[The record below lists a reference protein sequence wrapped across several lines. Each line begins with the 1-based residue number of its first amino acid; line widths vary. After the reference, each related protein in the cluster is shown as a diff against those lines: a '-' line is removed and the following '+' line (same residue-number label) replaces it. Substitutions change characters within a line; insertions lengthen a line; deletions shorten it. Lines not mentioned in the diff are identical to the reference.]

1 MPTNKYFACPFCK
14 ERFTR
19 EDMIV
24 HISRKHDEELPE
36 GFTPLRAAFHAVN
49 RKDFNYRRPC
59 RICKKP
65 TAWDE
70 NKGRYNFLC
79 DNPNCKKAWI
89 ENMKNTMGD
98 KYGAYRPT
106 ATAEGLEKMLAHR
119 KISGTYKFSSGG
131 EVPYTGSYEK
141 KCLEFMDKV
150 LDIKVE
156 DIEVPG
162 PVIKY
167 PYRGSEHIYI
177 PDIYYR
183 PYNLIIEVKDGGS
196 NPNTHP
202 GYEEVRAKKIAKE
215 NYVIKHTEYNYLRQT
230 DNDFSQLLG
239 VFADLKLHLNN
250 DDKSRVIHVHET
262 ALGEHMGMA
271 AINPM
276 VGFIPGRDVVIANN
290 TKRQTFGI
298 ANSPKFEKI
307 VTINN
312 LGQLGL
318 DTADNFGT
326 KEDVKLYVKKDIYP
340 KIEKDIE
347 KFMDREITQEAFYE
361 LIFGHPM
368 YTKDQI
374 LFEDVIDY
382 SKLEYDM
389 ENFTIEATLNTIFG
403 EDEESFCEGFE
414 EFKSTFLNEEDVK
427 YNYDAFSRGT
437 SDVLFITGPASF
449 GRAADF
455 SGIAEQF
462 GADIIH
468 LDDVQKHYQYSDKT
482 LKKKH
487 KLIYQYFTE
496 TDKGIE
502 YRKKKKKDIE
512 VNLYETVPNFILY
525 FLDNK
530 EKDKRYIV
538 EGTQII
544 DLLAANRLDIDLLK
558 KYSVLLKGSS
568 YLQTQIQTM
577 KSDMNNDSEEKA
589 FELLSNYIDAI
600 TNEVKKITHGN
611 FSKSLKKKDEDNRSV
626 MDVIKDAFRESV
638 EISSPSIKSPEEL
651 IHWMKRNLHYS
662 NISKIK
668 TWQEVLD
675 SKSGCCHDFVMF
687 EKHFFDKFTH
697 TLGTRYN
704 TLFCME
710 FNEGKEGVGGRTHSF
725 IYWWD
730 TEDKFGK
737 PLPESIPKHY
747 YWFEVAWESQQGIR
761 GPYSSIEDLKK
772 DIEKKMLSESKC
784 DFVEFA
790 PFRGKPGMSLQ
801 ELVDA
806 CMNESVN
813 EASNNLNDA
822 FRESTYINEGTHKTN
837 VFRNIYHVSTENLDG
852 KILHPRIPNNK
863 LTEHDLEENKTPR
876 VCFCKS
882 IDKCLMALSDN
893 LKDKEFYVHIPA
905 DETEYQ
911 DVSKHQ
917 VADAKVTKEKWVL
930 CDVKLICIGKIK
942 VHEAKDKAYM
952 YNFKDVNKEVVK
964 KMEMDPKAYLHKWNW
979 EWVEKYDNKSI
990 NEATDK
996 IYYGLTDEEAKNKSL
1011 EYKGSKDF
1019 THKGINTS
1027 LSGLKKFI
1035 TDNGLQDT
1043 ITKYTI
1049 LNKNDFDIDDSVY
1062 PDSKYD
1068 MIAAK
1073 MPFTININ
1081 NIHSLNETWTE
1092 EEVDMTEDYIEYTDY
1107 NYNLDKWGNDSNIL
1121 YITGLTGSGKTYTA
1135 NKIFEEGG
1143 CELVS
1148 LDNISFYYMSSH
1160 NYPHMKNKIR
1170 ATLTEQCPEAL
1181 EFLDTHDYALQQKYR
1196 DTIFIQ
1202 KEFCNWFDKYNNS
1215 NKKYIL
1221 EGDLLFYVHP
1231 VTWYTDKPVI
1241 VKFNE
1246 FADICRR
1253 RASRGIRG
1261 SHSSEIAE
1269 KEAQLQIK
1277 NKALKEHYDKIAA
1290 DIRILS
1296 EATNKSDSSLPSVS
1310 KPWFITSDDGVDN
1323 ACVSING
1330 YDKPFRARSSMLI
1343 VKLGD
1348 DGKWQ
1353 VFLSKDNEVN
1363 HEYHAPGGGWNK
1375 GESAED
1381 AAKREA
1387 KEEVYMNVTNVKPE
1401 GFLIEYHDEV
1411 QPWVKDHVKDSKDW
1425 WYGYYSAIFVGQYD
1439 SKFTGKVEDID
1450 KDQMANSAKWYKFED
1465 IKENLT
1471 PKEYVDA
1478 IENYIREVDTPLD
1491 EDVFYCTEDD
1501 TIDLTGPVP
1510 TMPIDEITEEDL
1522 KKNMALSPVFVVLS
1536 FNGSVVGKVI
1546 KGYGKDLG
1554 WEYSHSSISLTP
1566 SLSTLYSFN
1575 ITKST
1580 DEEGHK
1586 HKYNGLAI
1594 EHFRDFR
1601 DNPKCKI
1608 KVIAILVDRETKSKI
1623 KQAIQYY
1630 IDNIDKTKYATK
1642 SLGKALLGTGA
1653 NVQNYGNMTLFCSQ
1667 FVDSVLKQANI
1678 DIGGKGSSI
1687 NVHPSELG
1695 QFKDKNNYFTI
1706 YEGKAS
1712 GYNEDEVNDKII
1724 YMKQTMTHK
1733 ELNAITD
1740 KSNTVNKDDHTV
1752 ENRAKEFVQRKVDK
1766 FKANHSKNKETPE
1779 PLDGPLAVEGGAR

>member
-318 DTADNFGT
+318 DTADNFGS

-577 KSDMNNDSEEKA
+577 KSDMNNDSEKKA
-589 FELLSNYIDAI
+589 FDLLSDYIDAI
-600 TNEVKKITHGN
+600 TKEVKKVTHGN

-697 TLGTRYN
+697 TLGTKYN

-710 FNEGKEGVGGRTHSF
+710 FNEGEEVGGRTHSF

-737 PLPESIPKHY
+737 PLPESTPKHY

-813 EASNNLNDA
+813 ES
-822 FRESTYINEGTHKTN
+822 
-837 VFRNIYHVSTENLDG
+837 V
-852 KILHPRIPNNK
+852 
-863 LTEHDLEENKTPR
+863 
-876 VCFCKS
+876 
-882 IDKCLMALSDN
+882 
-893 LKDKEFYVHIPA
+893 
-905 DETEYQ
+905 
-911 DVSKHQ
+911 
-917 VADAKVTKEKWVL
+917 
-930 CDVKLICIGKIK
+930 
-942 VHEAKDKAYM
+942 
-952 YNFKDVNKEVVK
+952 
-964 KMEMDPKAYLHKWNW
+964 
-979 EWVEKYDNKSI
+979 
-990 NEATDK
+990 DK

-1035 TDNGLQDT
+1035 ADNGLQDT

-1092 EEVDMTEDYIEYTDY
+1092 EEVDMTEDYIECTDY

-1170 ATLTEQCPEAL
+1170 TTLTEQCPEAL

-1196 DTIFIQ
+1196 DTINIQ
-1202 KEFCNWFDKYNNS
+1202 KEFCDWFIKNYKDS
-1215 NKKYIL
+1215 DKKYIL

-1231 VTWYTDKPVI
+1231 ATWYTDKPII

-1261 SHSSEIAE
+1261 SHSAEIAE

-1277 NKALKEHYDKIAA
+1277 NKALKEHYDEIAA

-1330 YDKPFRARSSMLI
+1330 YNKPFRARSSMLI

-1353 VFLSKDNEVN
+1353 VFLSKDNEAN

-1478 IENYIREVDTPLD
+1478 IENYIREVDTPVD

-1501 TIDLTGPVP
+1501 TIDLRGPVP
-1510 TMPIDEITEEDL
+1510 SIPIDEITEEDL

-1536 FNGSVVGKVI
+1536 FNGGVIGKVI

-1580 DEEGHK
+1580 DEEGKK

-1608 KVIAILVDRETKSKI
+1608 KVIAILVDRETKTKI

-1630 IDNIDKTKYATK
+1630 IDNIEKTKYATK

-1740 KSNTVNKDDHTV
+1740 KSSTVNKDDHTV
-1752 ENRAKEFVQRKVDK
+1752 ENRAKEFVQRKIDK